1 MSLVRLVLAIS
12 CPLLTKLA
20 NIYLYFSESE
30 DEHPEKG
37 VDGEIVDN
45 EEQPSLSQSLPPT
58 KKLRSTRQARQNPK
72 PMLEANISGNKEDSF
87 TCQKEGCPSYGH
99 LFPSKD
105 GYNKH
110 CR

>member
-20 NIYLYFSESE
+20 NVYLYFSESE

-45 EEQPSLSQSLPPT
+45 NYDLYDPLILSGI
-58 KKLRSTRQARQNPK
+58 KK
-72 PMLEANISGNKEDSF
+72 
-87 TCQKEGCPSYGH
+87 C
-99 LFPSKD
+99 
-105 GYNKH
+105 
-110 CR
+110 